1 MVNLKSFRKANKLT
15 QLQVAEYLG
24 IGKSFIS
31 RIESGNVGMPEEKL
45 IKLRENDRGWDVSM
59 LADEPAGNSSGNVN
73 SVVNSKNFRYDSGIS
88 ATEFL
93 AYAQENQ
100 RQMGQ
105 LIQTIHTLTQK
116 ITL

>member
-1 MVNLKSFRKANKLT
+1 MVNLKAFRKANKLT
-15 QLQVAEYLG
+15 QMQVAEYLG

-31 RIESGNVGMPEEKL
+31 RIESGSVCLPEEKL
-45 IKLRENDRGWDVSM
+45 IKLRENDRGWDSSM
-59 LADEPAGNSSGNVN
+59 LEDAPAGTSSGNVN

-105 LIQTIHTLTQK
+105 LIDTIAVLTQK
-116 ITL
+116 IR

>member
-1 MVNLKSFRKANKLT
+1 MTDFQRFIEVNGLQKKDIASFLGVSNAFITQLCKGEKTLSEARLTLIKANDK
-15 QLQVAEYLG
+15 
-24 IGKSFIS
+24 
-31 RIESGNVGMPEEKL
+31 
-45 IKLRENDRGWDVSM
+45 GWDLTM
-59 LADEPAGNSSGNVN
+59 FEDAPPGTSSGNVN

-105 LIQTIHTLTQK
+105 LIDTIAVLTQK
-116 ITL
+116 IR